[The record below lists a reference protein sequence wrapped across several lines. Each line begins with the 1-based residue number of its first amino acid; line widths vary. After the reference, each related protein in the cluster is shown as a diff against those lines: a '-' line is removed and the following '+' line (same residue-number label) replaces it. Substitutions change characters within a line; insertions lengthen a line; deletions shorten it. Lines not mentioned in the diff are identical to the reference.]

1 MKIIKLK
8 RACIVFGVTLV
19 TTVVLACSPS
29 YEDKSGEFS
38 VMPEELKDCK
48 IFRVQGTVQHLYI
61 TKCPHADTTTS
72 TTGKHKTHSS
82 LTYGE

>member
-1 MKIIKLK
+1 MKILY
-8 RACIVFGVTLV
+8 VTLAAIAIS
-19 TTVVLACSPS
+19 ACTPS
-29 YEDKSGEFS
+29 YQDKSGEFS

-72 TTGKHKTHSS
+72 TTDKNKTYSS